1 MKLKVNK
8 ACSILISIVITAG
21 FALICSACGPQPLDK
36 TRQLDGSAEAYLR
49 LMYPDA
55 VYPDGLVPE
64 LPDDPDEEGEP
75 DLFDVPFLI
84 SQFQEPNLT
93 AEQLRSVLELYTR
106 VDKENSIPKALRE
119 KAIAFYHVNLA
130 QIPNKK
136 RISIIDYSRHSKQK
150 RMWIVNMDTGA
161 VWAMHVAH
169 GKGSDDNHDG
179 YADKFSNQDRSN
191 ATSLG
196 FYLTGE
202 PYRGKWGLSMYL
214 DGLSATNSN
223 ARARKIVLH
232 GAPYVRE
239 ADVRQ
244 GRSWGC
250 PAVAMEN
257 RNRVVEIL
265 SGGSVMLAG
274 YPAPAKYKKRVSN

>member
-1 MKLKVNK
+1 MNLKVNK
-8 ACSILISIVITAG
+8 ACSILISIAV
-21 FALICSACGPQPLDK
+21 ALASSACGPQPFDK
-36 TRQLDGSAEAYLR
+36 TGQLDEASRVYFN
-49 LMYPDA
+49 LMHPDA
-55 VYPDGLVPE
+55 PIPE
-64 LPDDPDEEGEP
+64 LPDDPDDEG
-75 DLFDVPFLI
+75 DADIFFDHFLF

-93 AEQLRSVLELYTR
+93 AEQMRDVLALYKR
-106 VDKENSIPKALRE
+106 VDKENSIPKVLRE
-119 KAIAFYHVNLA
+119 RAIAFYHVNLA

-196 FYLTGE
+196 FYLTGDQ
-202 PYRGKWGLSMYL
+202 YRGKWGLSMYL
-214 DGLSATNSN
+214 DGLSPTNSN

-239 ADVRQ
+239 AEVRQ

-250 PAVAMEN
+250 PAVSMEN
-257 RNRVVEIL
+257 RNRVVQIL
-265 SGGSVMLAG
+265 SGGTIMYAG
-274 YPAPAKYKKRVSN
+274 YPPAAKHRK